1 MSKEILTHEDE
12 ANVRIM
18 YDLNVRIL
26 KVTIIVFRT
35 YKRIFVYDNIYIF
48 CIVGVNVPFTGS

>member
-18 YDLNVRIL
+18 YNRI
-26 KVTIIVFRT
+26 TIIVFRT

>member
-18 YDLNVRIL
+18 YNRIL